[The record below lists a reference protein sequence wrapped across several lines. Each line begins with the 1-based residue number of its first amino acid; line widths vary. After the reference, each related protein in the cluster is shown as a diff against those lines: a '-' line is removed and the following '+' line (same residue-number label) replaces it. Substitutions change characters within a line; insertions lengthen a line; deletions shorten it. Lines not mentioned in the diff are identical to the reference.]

1 VTEAFIHHHA
11 RQPLA
16 GRAFHFGDFFMS
28 PSTARARTSGPRL
41 ELGKVTI
48 TDAATA
54 ALERTGTEG
63 VLLLARH
70 LHGNWGDLCEQ
81 DALQNELALLLG
93 LRVLSCY
100 AIADGIRIW
109 IVTEADRKTTTIM
122 LPDGY

>member
-1 VTEAFIHHHA
+1 
-11 RQPLA
+11 
-16 GRAFHFGDFFMS
+16 MS
-28 PSTARARTSGPRL
+28 PSTGRTRASGPRL

-109 IVTEADRKTTTIM
+109 IVTEADRKPPPSCCLMAIKGRRAKAQAPGEPRPRSQVT
-122 LPDGY
+122 DDK

>member
-1 VTEAFIHHHA
+1 
-11 RQPLA
+11 
-16 GRAFHFGDFFMS
+16 MS
-28 PSTARARTSGPRL
+28 PSTAGTRASGPRL

-63 VLLLARH
+63 FPLLARH

-122 LPDGY
+122 LPDGYQRAQGEGAGTRRASPPKPGDL